1 MNLVVEEY
9 VAAQDPEDPGV
20 LLLARFA
27 GAAHERRDAVLT
39 NPYHADG
46 MARDLDVALRMPLE
60 ERQVRHARSRA
71 VVERTNAQSWARSFL
86 DALSTCT
93 PRGAER

>member
-1 MNLVVEEY
+1 
-9 VAAQDPEDPGV
+9 
-20 LLLARFA
+20 
-27 GAAHERRDAVLT
+27 
-39 NPYHADG
+39 